1 MVTEG
6 QATTKYTLEDMLRK
20 VQALLTRA
28 DHPNT
33 PQPEADAC
41 RGKAEALMYRYRI
54 DEAMFQQAQ
63 PAGMELKPEWA
74 TWDVCNARSEFKNYY
89 MHLARY
95 VCDHVGIRQVFK
107 QQDKPVID
115 PDTGNATDHA
125 MMTVCEAVGY
135 ESDLRIAQALY
146 TSCMLAFQ
154 LKLEPKYDTSKS
166 NEENAYVMRH
176 AGMEAWR
183 IAEAIFGRT
192 DKSLRPKVRKM
203 FKEWAEKIGEDPTPL
218 LGQGNL
224 MSSYRADFAS
234 GFVYQLRQRLAM
246 MRMARAEEDAGALV
260 LASRNEAINETF
272 YAAYP
277 SYRPVDA
284 PIGSTTGYVD
294 PRKGCARCAK
304 AKSGY
309 CREHGYLKPSTARGP
324 RGRMTNYEAMNRGE
338 RAAKDVDLG
347 GTGGHR
353 VGGNGPAGEL

>member
-1 MVTEG
+1 MSSTDSS
-6 QATTKYTLEDMLRK
+6 TKFTLEDMLRK

-33 PQPEADAC
+33 PQAEADAS
-41 RGKAEALMYRYRI
+41 RAKAEALMYRYRI
-54 DEAMFQQAQ
+54 DEAMFSQAQ

-74 TWDVCNARSEFKNYY
+74 TWDVCNARSEFKNHY
-89 MHLARY
+89 MLIAQD
-95 VCDHVGIRQVFK
+95 VCNHVGIRQVFK
-107 QQDKPVID
+107 QADKAVVD
-115 PDTGNATDHA
+115 PDTGNATEHA
-125 MMTVCEAVGY
+125 RMSVCEAVGY

-146 TSCMLAFQ
+146 ASCMLAFQ
-154 LKLEPKYDTSKS
+154 LKLEPKYDPALS
-166 NEENAYVMRH
+166 NEENAYIMRH

-203 FKEWAEKIGEDPTPL
+203 FKEFAEKKGEDPTPL

-224 MSSYRADFAS
+224 MTSYRADFAS
-234 GFVYQLRQRLAM
+234 GFVWELRSRLSQMRLA
-246 MRMARAEEDAGALV
+246 RMEEDKGAVV

-277 SYRPVDA
+277 MYRPVEA
-284 PIGSTTGYVD
+284 PIGSTTGYVS
-294 PRKGCARCAK
+294 PNKGCAKCAK

-309 CREHGYLKPSTARGP
+309 CREHGYLRPIRGKA
-324 RGRMTNYEAMNRGE
+324 GRQTNYEALARGG

-347 GTGGHR
+347 STGGHR
-353 VGGNGPAGEL
+353 VGGSGPAGEL